1 MIDIQSLTLAQ
12 LSKLKVHF
20 IGIGGAGMSGIAR
33 IMLAR
38 AIEVSGSD
46 KNESQMTLALKALGA
61 KIYIGHQADQIKGAD
76 LIIVSAAIAKNNPEF
91 EAAVAAGLPIA
102 PRATALAWLLSD
114 STSVAVAGTHG
125 KTTTTAMLTVALQAA
140 GLDPS
145 FAIGGTI
152 NSAGT
157 NAHSG
162 SGNIFVVEADE
173 SDGSFLA
180 YKPNG
185 GIITNIEMDHVDH
198 FTSEEQ
204 LFQTFSDFIKTIKS
218 GGFVVVCG
226 DDPGVRKLIA
236 MNANLD
242 LKFITYGQSSEN
254 DFQISKVNLA
264 PNGATA
270 QISVTGRKTGELQLV
285 VPGIHNLLN
294 ALAAFAAGSALGAS
308 ESKLLQGLASFTGT
322 KRRFELKGEVN
333 GIKVIDDYGHH
344 PTEIYVTLTA
354 ARNLAGAGRLIVIF
368 QPHRFSR
375 TAAFAKEFA
384 TSLSLGDFVYLLEV
398 YAASEKPI
406 EGVSSLLI
414 AKDMNSAQVKFEP
427 SMLEVVDEVT
437 AMAKPGDL
445 IITLGAGDVSSLST
459 PILDA
464 LALTHKSNT
473 K

>member
-1 MIDIQSLTLAQ
+1 M
-12 LSKLKVHF
+12 
-20 IGIGGAGMSGIAR
+20 
-33 IMLAR
+33 
-38 AIEVSGSD
+38 
-46 KNESQMTLALKALGA
+46 
-61 KIYIGHQADQIKGAD
+61 
-76 LIIVSAAIAKNNPEF
+76 
-91 EAAVAAGLPIA
+91 
-102 PRATALAWLLSD
+102 
-114 STSVAVAGTHG
+114 
-125 KTTTTAMLTVALQAA
+125 
-140 GLDPS
+140 
-145 FAIGGTI
+145 
-152 NSAGT
+152 
-157 NAHSG
+157 
-162 SGNIFVVEADE
+162 
-173 SDGSFLA
+173 
-180 YKPNG
+180 
-185 GIITNIEMDHVDH
+185 
-198 FTSEEQ
+198 
-204 LFQTFSDFIKTIKS
+204 
-218 GGFVVVCG
+218 
-226 DDPGVRKLIA
+226 
-236 MNANLD
+236 
-242 LKFITYGQSSEN
+242 
-254 DFQISKVNLA
+254 
-264 PNGATA
+264 
-270 QISVTGRKTGELQLV
+270 
-285 VPGIHNLLN
+285 
-294 ALAAFAAGSALGAS
+294 GAS

-384 TSLSLGDFVYLLEV
+384 TSLSLGDFVFLLEV

-464 LALTHKSNT
+464 LALTHKSNN